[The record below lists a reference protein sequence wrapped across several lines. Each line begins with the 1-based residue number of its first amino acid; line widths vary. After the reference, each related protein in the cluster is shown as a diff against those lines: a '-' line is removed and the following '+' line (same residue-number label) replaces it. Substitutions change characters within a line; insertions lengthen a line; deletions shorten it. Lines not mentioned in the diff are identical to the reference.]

1 MSNKIIYSGQSFL
14 DKVIELT
21 GSIENAFEMAL
32 LNKIMITDDVK
43 IGNEL
48 QQSKITNRAIV
59 DYFNSNNRPAT
70 SISPNQPTEDYSFP
84 GEFPFSF

>member
-59 DYFNSNNRPAT
+59 DYFNSNNRPLLE
-70 SISPNQPTEDYSFP
+70 I
-84 GEFPFSF
+84 FSRNLRCLDFEK